1 MFIMKNRLH
10 FFHLAIAVVAIAF
23 LATSCGSERVY
34 TRINKNSYTNPS
46 SCDIQ
51 TRVIAD
57 LDISSKRISYTYTVP
72 KKDEKSQFEY
82 LKQDC
87 VREAL
92 AANDSSDVLV
102 DPRFFINY
110 NEKRYG
116 GYNNDT
122 YLESLENYTITV
134 TGFPAKYKNI
144 RSDAENS
151 GYSNNNTAESVKAST
166 IINTTNPNNTQNV
179 NPNTINPYSILFGG
193 SRR

>member
-57 LDISSKRISYTYTVP
+57 LDISPKRISYTYTVP

-92 AANDSSDVLV
+92 AVNDSSDVLV
-102 DPRFFINY
+102 DPRFSTNFNSTL
-110 NEKRYG
+110 NTGSGLRSR
-116 GYNNDT
+116 N
-122 YLESLENYTITV
+122 LTITV
-134 TGFPAKYKNI
+134 TGFPAKYKNL

-151 GYSNNNTAESVKAST
+151 ENTKNNSANSVDWAVIHT
-166 IINTTNPNNTQNV
+166 ITTTE
-179 NPNTINPYSILFGG
+179 
-193 SRR
+193 